1 MAALSALAPK
11 AVSEIPSDT
20 HRTVI
25 FFPPLSEFFSCQ
37 RGKNKKLLWKQLPLL
52 VLWVKIE
59 AAAVQGLAVA
69 FRRDPCELPA
79 GAAQGTVAAEQ
90 PGAGPGWE
98 LLGEGQEVKEKPTE
112 RG

>member
-1 MAALSALAPK
+1 M
-11 AVSEIPSDT
+11 
-20 HRTVI
+20 
-25 FFPPLSEFFSCQ
+25 
-37 RGKNKKLLWKQLPLL
+37 
-52 VLWVKIE
+52 
-59 AAAVQGLAVA
+59 QGLAVA